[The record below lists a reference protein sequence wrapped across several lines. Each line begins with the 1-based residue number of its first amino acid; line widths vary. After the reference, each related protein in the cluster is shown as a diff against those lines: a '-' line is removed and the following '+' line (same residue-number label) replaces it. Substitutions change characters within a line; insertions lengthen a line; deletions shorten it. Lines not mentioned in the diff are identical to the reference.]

1 MKKDAFDLIR
11 NEIAR
16 VKSDERWS
24 YPPAPWQTN
33 APLALVQVEMKSRVA
48 ALEWLRDALLNGSN
62 GAREAQNGPRRR
74 GSFCSLGAIVR

>member
-33 APLALVQVEMKSRVA
+33 APLALVQV
-48 ALEWLRDALLNGSN
+48 
-62 GAREAQNGPRRR
+62 
-74 GSFCSLGAIVR
+74 